1 MLSDLKVFMR
11 DLFLDLMDRVFLENI
26 FVSSVIIFELF
37 NINKHF
43 ILAWLVTL
51 IFALLKIKRKKLLD
65 TIFTYNL
72 YKLSLIH
79 I

>member
-1 MLSDLKVFMR
+1 MLSDFKVFMR

-43 ILAWLVTL
+43 ILAWTVTL

-72 YKLSLIH
+72 YK
-79 I
+79 

>member
-1 MLSDLKVFMR
+1 MLSDFKVFMR

-43 ILAWLVTL
+43 ILAWTVTL

-72 YKLSLIH
+72 
-79 I
+79 

>member
-1 MLSDLKVFMR
+1 MLSDFKVFMR